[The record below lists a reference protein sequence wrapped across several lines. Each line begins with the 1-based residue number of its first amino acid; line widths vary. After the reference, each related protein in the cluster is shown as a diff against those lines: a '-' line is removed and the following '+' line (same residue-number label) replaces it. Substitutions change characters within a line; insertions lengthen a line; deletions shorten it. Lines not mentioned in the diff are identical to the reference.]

1 MNSQQHGVVAVSE
14 TVMPACEQATAKSRA
29 IWSVGKVMGSAPQL
43 GSLLVGIVA
52 WEILGWAL
60 DFPFL
65 PPFSRVVI
73 AWWELFQQG
82 KLVGNLLAS
91 LTAMV
96 IGFSLAATVGL
107 TVGIFMGLSESVEH
121 LLELYVNAFLASPSI
136 AYVPVFYIF
145 FGISNATRIA
155 VVFWYAFWI
164 IIVNARTAIR
174 CVDADLVEMARS
186 FGANRRQILWK
197 VMLPNALPLIMAGFR
212 LGVGRAVKGMIN
224 GEMFIA
230 LVGLGA
236 MVRYYGGAFDVE
248 HLLAVLLNILV
259 VALIAAGIVQAID
272 NRLTRWQEPTGA

>member
-1 MNSQQHGVVAVSE
+1 MNSQQHGAVAVSE
-14 TVMPACEQATAKSRA
+14 TVMPACEQATAKNRV
-29 IWSVGKVMGSAPQL
+29 IRSVGKVMGSAPQI
-43 GSLLVGIVA
+43 GSLLVGVVA

-65 PPFSRVVI
+65 PPFSRVIV
-73 AWWELFQQG
+73 AWWELFQEG

-96 IGFSLAATVGL
+96 IGFSLAAAVGL
-107 TVGIFMGLSESVEH
+107 TVGTFMGLSEKVEN
-121 LLELYVNAFLASPSI
+121 LLDIYVNAFLASPSI
-136 AYVPVFYIF
+136 TYVPVFYIF
-145 FGISNATRIA
+145 FGISNVTRVA

-164 IIVNARTAIR
+164 IIVNTCTAIR

-186 FGANRRQILWK
+186 FGANRRQLVWK
-197 VMLPNALPLIMAGFR
+197 VMLPDALPLIMAGFR

-248 HLLAVLLNILV
+248 HLLAVILNILV
-259 VALIAAGIVQAID
+259 VALIAAAFVQAVD
-272 NRLTRWQEPTGA
+272 RRLTRWQPTEA

>member
-65 PPFSRVVI
+65 PPFSRVIV
-73 AWWELFQQG
+73 AWWELFQEG

-107 TVGIFMGLSESVEH
+107 TVGIFMGLSKSVEH

-212 LGVGRAVKGMIN
+212 LGVGHRIRNRIKSGDSNSHQFYV
-224 GEMFIA
+224 
-230 LVGLGA
+230 
-236 MVRYYGGAFDVE
+236 VRWVE
-248 HLLAVLLNILV
+248 
-259 VALIAAGIVQAID
+259 Q
-272 NRLTRWQEPTGA
+272 TC